1 MAPKY
6 ESPPHAK
13 RHTRNLKR
21 RKGLDAVMTSL
32 TARRLLR
39 TRRRLLRFQGTEPQ
53 PRPRKHRAG
62 GCQHSVPSPHEQH
75 SLVQMQERDLR
86 EVLAHD
92 DEGRVKQ
99 LEVPVVTS
107 VTYIACD

>member
-1 MAPKY
+1 
-6 ESPPHAK
+6 
-13 RHTRNLKR
+13 
-21 RKGLDAVMTSL
+21 
-32 TARRLLR
+32 
-39 TRRRLLRFQGTEPQ
+39 
-53 PRPRKHRAG
+53 
-62 GCQHSVPSPHEQH
+62 
-75 SLVQMQERDLR
+75 MQERDLR